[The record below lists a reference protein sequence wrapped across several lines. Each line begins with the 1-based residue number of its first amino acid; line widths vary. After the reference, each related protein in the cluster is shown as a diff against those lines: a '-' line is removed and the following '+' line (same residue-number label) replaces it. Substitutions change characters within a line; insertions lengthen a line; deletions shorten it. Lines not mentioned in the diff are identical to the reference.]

1 MKTAGHVAEAARL
14 GAVSPVP
21 WEEFQKLFAPA

>member
-14 GAVSPVP
+14 AAVSPVP